1 MPALFFVPLALPL
14 ACLAGV
20 SLFGFL
26 GVFAIAGALQVVALT
41 SSSAERSSGSNRT
54 GSRIRF
60 SSAGAIGGRPRRF
73 PYAKMA

>member
-1 MPALFFVPLALPL
+1 MPAFFFVPLALPL

-26 GVFAIAGALQVVALT
+26 VVFAIAGALQVVALT

-54 GSRIRF
+54 GVAF
-60 SSAGAIGGRPRRF
+60 
-73 PYAKMA
+73 

>member
-1 MPALFFVPLALPL
+1 MPALFFIPLALPL

-41 SSSAERSSGSNRT
+41 SSSAEPSSGSNST
-54 GSRIRF
+54 GVAF
-60 SSAGAIGGRPRRF
+60 
-73 PYAKMA
+73 

>member
-1 MPALFFVPLALPL
+1 MPALFFVFFALPL

-26 GVFAIAGALQVVALT
+26 VVFAIAGALQVVALT

-54 GSRIRF
+54 GVAF
-60 SSAGAIGGRPRRF
+60 
-73 PYAKMA
+73 

>member
-26 GVFAIAGALQVVALT
+26 GVFAIAGALQVVGFLEGAL
-41 SSSAERSSGSNRT
+41 GK
-54 GSRIRF
+54 
-60 SSAGAIGGRPRRF
+60 AGLLSVKR
-73 PYAKMA
+73 

>member
-26 GVFAIAGALQVVALT
+26 VVFAIAGALQVVALT
-41 SSSAERSSGSNRT
+41 SSSAERSSGLEQHGRSFLVRAAECRQKNRR
-54 GSRIRF
+54 GLLAF
-60 SSAGAIGGRPRRF
+60 
-73 PYAKMA
+73 

>member
-41 SSSAERSSGSNRT
+41 QARQSGPRART
-54 GSRIRF
+54 AR
-60 SSAGAIGGRPRRF
+60 A
-73 PYAKMA
+73 

>member
-1 MPALFFVPLALPL
+1 MRALFFIPLALPL

-41 SSSAERSSGSNRT
+41 SRSAERSSGSNST
-54 GSRIRF
+54 GVTF
-60 SSAGAIGGRPRRF
+60 
-73 PYAKMA
+73 

>member
-26 GVFAIAGALQVVALT
+26 VVFAIAGALQVVALT
-41 SSSAERSSGSNRT
+41 SSSAERSSGSNST
-54 GSRIRF
+54 GVAF
-60 SSAGAIGGRPRRF
+60 
-73 PYAKMA
+73 

>member
-26 GVFAIAGALQVVALT
+26 VVFAIAGALQVVAL
-41 SSSAERSSGSNRT
+41 SSAERSSGSNST
-54 GSRIRF
+54 GVAF
-60 SSAGAIGGRPRRF
+60 
-73 PYAKMA
+73 